1 MTNKIVTYTHDPAAY
16 ATYSAFKSDKELNTS
31 FEMWL
36 ADYKPLFGRKELQ
49 ALKTLVRYSVKVAGI
64 ATLKYSTL
72 VSQAKER
79 YGFEFCS
86 RTAKRAVEKARQ
98 LGMLQTLETRKKRKD
113 GSYGNGPSI
122 YIWQPYKCQN
132 VTLEN
137 EADRLD
143 VAESKPYQINAEQQ
157 QAETAAQSDSAAE
170 MSPQKAL
177 EIKASIIKLLN
188 TYKGASSEY
197 TSIAKKLKIKKT
209 NRIKLFT
216 EPVKKPQEI
225 VPLHFY
231 SRLKAV
237 VYSSVMNNESDLKAI
252 SEMVYGKVHSFTKFD
267 VWTDHRETMLE
278 HSLRVVEVCLKARK
292 QGKLNKIKSM
302 LGFINHSLDEEITAY
317 ILNEQKK
324 ILPQINPE
332 ISSQIIEMY
341 S

>member
-1 MTNKIVTYTHDPAAY
+1 MTNKTVTYTHDPAAY
-16 ATYSAFKSDKELNTS
+16 ATYSTFKSDKELNTS

-122 YIWQPYKCQN
+122 YIWQPYKAKN
-132 VTLEN
+132 VTLGK
-137 EADRLD
+137 EADRPAT
-143 VAESKPYQINAEQQ
+143 VESKPHQINTEQQ
-157 QAETAAQSDSAAE
+157 QAETASQSDSAAE
-170 MSPQKAL
+170 MSPRKAL

-188 TYKGASSEY
+188 TCTRASIAYK
-197 TSIAKKLKIKKT
+197 SIAKKLKIKQT
-209 NRIKLFT
+209 NRIQLFT
-216 EPVKKPQEI
+216 TPVKKPQEI
-225 VPLHFY
+225 EPLHFY
-231 SRLKAV
+231 SRLKHV
-237 VYSSVMNNESDLKAI
+237 VYSSAMNTESNLKEI
-252 SEMVYGKVHSFTKFD
+252 SKMVYGKVHSYTRFP
-267 VWTDHRETMLE
+267 VWADHRENMLE
-278 HSLRVVEVCLKARK
+278 HSLRVVEVCLESHRK
-292 QGKLNKIKSM
+292 GKLNKIKSM
-302 LGFINHSLDEEITAY
+302 LGFINSALDAEITAFV
-317 ILNEQKK
+317 LNEQEKM
-324 ILPQINPE
+324 LPKTAPSVNR
-332 ISSQIIEMY
+332 QIIEMY